1 MHPMVSLPHGM
12 EDPLIEALSKNGDDL
27 IAGLKTIARSEI
39 CVILTDGVIVGLNLD
54 GSKITDA
61 GLSKLITLKE
71 MRWIGLARSEVTDA
85 GVKKLRKALPDCNV
99 LY

>member
-1 MHPMVSLPHGM
+1 MVASSNKM
-12 EDPLIEALSKNGDDL
+12 EDPLLQALSENSDDL
-27 IAGLKTIARSEI
+27 VAALKTIARTEI
-39 CVILTDGVIVGLNLD
+39 CVIITDGVIVGLNLD

-61 GLSKLITLKE
+61 GLSKLVTLDK

>member
-1 MHPMVSLPHGM
+1 MVASSNKM
-12 EDPLIEALSKNGDDL
+12 EDPLLQALSENSDDL
-27 IAGLKTIARSEI
+27 VTALKTIARTEI
-39 CVILTDGVIVGLNLD
+39 CVIITDGVIVGLNLD

-61 GLSKLITLKE
+61 GLSKLATLDK

-85 GVKKLRKALPDCNV
+85 GVKKLREALPDCNV

>member
-1 MHPMVSLPHGM
+1 MVVSSNKM
-12 EDPLIEALSKNGDDL
+12 EDPLLQALSENSDDL
-27 IAGLKTIARSEI
+27 VAALKTIARTEI
-39 CVILTDGVIVGLNLD
+39 CVIITDGVIVGLNLD

-61 GLSKLITLKE
+61 GLSKLATLDK

>member
-1 MHPMVSLPHGM
+1 MVASANKM
-12 EDPLIEALSKNGDDL
+12 EDPLLQALGENGDDL
-27 IAGLKTIARSEI
+27 IAALKTIARSEI
-39 CVILTDGVIVGLNLD
+39 CVIVTDGVVVGLNLD

-61 GLSKLITLKE
+61 GLSKLASLEK
-71 MRWIGLARSEVTDA
+71 MRWIGLARSQVTDA